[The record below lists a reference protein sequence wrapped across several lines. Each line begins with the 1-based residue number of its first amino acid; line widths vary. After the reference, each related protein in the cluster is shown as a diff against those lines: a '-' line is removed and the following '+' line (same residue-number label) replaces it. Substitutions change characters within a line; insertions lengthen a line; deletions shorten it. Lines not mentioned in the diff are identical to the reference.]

1 MMMMSNGSNIGVRRG
16 LASSVR
22 VEGAVQNPDVVSTT
36 SYPLP
41 PIDAK
46 VTLELPPSE
55 DRKHRY
61 FRLANGVECVVVSDE
76 KCDKAAAAVDVG
88 VGSLEDREGLD
99 GCAHFW

>member
-1 MMMMSNGSNIGVRRG
+1 M
-16 LASSVR
+16 SSVR
-22 VEGAVQNPDVVSTT
+22 AEGAVQNPNVVSTT

-46 VTLELPPSE
+46 IKLELPPSE
-55 DRKHRY
+55 DRIHRY
-61 FRLANGVECVVVSDE
+61 FRLKNGVECVVVSDAG
-76 KCDKAAAAVDVG
+76 CDKAAAAVDVG

>member
-1 MMMMSNGSNIGVRRG
+1 MGYIGGQRRG
-16 LASSVR
+16 LAASVR
-22 VEGAVQNPDVVSTT
+22 AEGAVQRPDVVKTT

-41 PIDAK
+41 PMDTKIE
-46 VTLELPPSE
+46 LELPPSE

-61 FRLANGVECVVVSDE
+61 FRLRNGVECVVVSDE

-88 VGSLEDREGLD
+88 VGSLEDKEGLD